1 MLRALART
9 AIDDPSRSYLASC
22 RLPTK
27 TCERT
32 CARCLAAAIDGAN
45 LPNFFFWCHQIDR
58 EMLFLFNLIR
68 MGVDGSFLVQH
79 CCCCCRRLTDYC
91 FGTFR
96 FSQNSRKLFFPF
108 FRGMCLQAALY
119 ISFVAWTAHVSRG
132 RPPWVPNHETN
143 HHGGHLHISRY
154 NNHQDC
160 KGCKLVHISY
170 KSNVRERV
178 STNAFIGHVHDPGTV
193 MLRSTIITTILL
205 GPLIIS

>member
-108 FRGMCLQAALY
+108 SEGC
-119 ISFVAWTAHVSRG
+119 VC
-132 RPPWVPNHETN
+132 RPPST
-143 HHGGHLHISRY
+143 
-154 NNHQDC
+154 
-160 KGCKLVHISY
+160 LVLLLEQHMFPVAGPRGY
-170 KSNVRERV
+170 QTMKPTTTVGTPPHKS
-178 STNAFIGHVHDPGTV
+178 IQ
-193 MLRSTIITTILL
+193 
-205 GPLIIS
+205 